1 MKKIIIVLLILS
13 LVFTSYYVAKRY
25 YKYKEFRAYMQH
37 YKNHLSLGMHVYRSQ
52 HHFFVK
58 TKNAPFNVKAY
69 RDSMLK
75 NYDYIPDEMGFR
87 QYLLNE
93 NIGYLDTKDSLVEY
107 FIINP
112 DYKYGKVDTNF
123 NFIEF
128 LFITENIRVYS
139 SPKPDKWDL
148 MDKETRRR
156 ERHKQMHGYYPEET
170 QKEIG
175 TVLEEE
181 FF

>member
-1 MKKIIIVLLILS
+1 MKKLITVLLIIG
-13 LVFTSYYVAKRY
+13 LVFTSYYVGKRY
-25 YKYKEFRAYMQH
+25 YKYKEFQAYKQC
-37 YKNHLSLGMHVYRSQ
+37 YKEHISLGMQVYRSQ
-52 HHFFVK
+52 YHYFIK
-58 TKNAPFNVKAY
+58 TKNTPFNVKSY

-75 NYDYIPDEMGFR
+75 NYDYLPNKMGFK

-139 SPKPDKWDL
+139 SPKPDSLDL
-148 MDKETRRR
+148 SS
-156 ERHKQMHGYYPEET
+156 G
-170 QKEIG
+170 
-175 TVLEEE
+175 
-181 FF
+181 